1 MNNYNDNE
9 QSRQY
14 TLWLTSKGLSNR
26 VREAERELAQRRQK
40 RKHEAERKIRR
51 EQARTHPVEV
61 ELTKKQSKELL
72 YVAFK
77 PTKNELV
84 AKR

>member
-14 TLWLTSKGLSNR
+14 TLWITRKGLSNR
-26 VREAERELAQRRQK
+26 VREAEQELAERRQQ
-40 RKHEAERKIRR
+40 RKHEEERKRRR

-61 ELTKKQSKELL
+61 ELTKQESKELL
-72 YVAFK
+72 HVAFK
-77 PTKNELV
+77 PKKNELV

>member
-1 MNNYNDNE
+1 MENYNDNE

-14 TLWLTSKGLSNR
+14 TLWITNKGLSNR
-26 VREAERELAQRRQK
+26 VLEAERELAERRQQ
-40 RKHEAERKIRR
+40 RKYEEERKRR
-51 EQARTHPVEV
+51 HEQAQTHPVEV
-61 ELTKKQSKELL
+61 ELTQNQSKELL
-72 YVAFK
+72 YVALK

>member
-1 MNNYNDNE
+1 MDNYNDNE

-14 TLWLTSKGLSNR
+14 TLWITRRGLSNR
-26 VREAERELAQRRQK
+26 VREAEQELSIRRQK
-40 RKHEAERKIRR
+40 RKNEKERRRRR
-51 EQARTHPVEV
+51 EQARTHPVEI

-72 YVAFK
+72 YIAFK
-77 PTKNELV
+77 PTKNELM

>member
-14 TLWLTSKGLSNR
+14 TLWITRKGLSNR
-26 VREAERELAQRRQK
+26 VREAEQELAERRQK
-40 RKHEAERKIRR
+40 RKHEKEIKRRR

-61 ELTKKQSKELL
+61 ELTKQESKELL
-72 YVAFK
+72 HWVLF
-77 PTKNELV
+77 
-84 AKR
+84 